1 MPAADTTGQKMPYHV
16 SVHDELENAPLDSG
30 DEVNLTESGWR
41 EKCKCDWNNES
52 NGCADMKA
60 EKKPSNEECDDD
72 DNRNVDR
79 DDDNNNDNDESDDDS
94 NCRVDKT
101 NPRVNRNGEEY
112 KFNLHKENAK
122 CRSSRNE
129 KYQYGQYDSVNSFS
143 KCADKCVKKGPS
155 NLLEDALKGYD
166 WDCKNNKCQCLYQEG
181 YLGSREYE
189 FDRTN
194 TDGIGEGSISKS
206 KNKDNW
212 YCAKLSGAG
221 ENLLDVQ
228 VSRRALRGGM

>member
-1 MPAADTTGQKMPYHV
+1 MISQQ
-16 SVHDELENAPLDSG
+16 
-30 DEVNLTESGWR
+30 
-41 EKCKCDWNNES
+41 
-52 NGCADMKA
+52 A

-129 KYQYGQYDSVNSFS
+129 KVNKLLCCWCFVKFTIFKRPYLS
-143 KCADKCVKKGPS
+143 KCCS
-155 NLLEDALKGYD
+155 LNSQY
-166 WDCKNNKCQCLYQEG
+166 
-181 YLGSREYE
+181 S
-189 FDRTN
+189 TN
-194 TDGIGEGSISKS
+194 TVNTTASILSPSVPINASKRDLLTFLMMPSKGMIGTVRTISASVSTRRDILVQGSTSLIALILMVSERAPLASQRIKIIGTVPNFPKQERISWMFKS
-206 KNKDNW
+206 V
-212 YCAKLSGAG
+212 A
-221 ENLLDVQ
+221 VH
-228 VSRRALRGGM
+228 